1 MLEIFKC
8 VSDNVNLDDYLKLYK
23 YVRDNMEYPEW
34 LGIFT
39 RDEIIDI
46 LKNEG
51 KIWLYYDNDNLVCSM
66 FYMPINEKS
75 LAKHNVFYSERLVG
89 SLGPIMVSPD
99 YIGHGYQ
106 KEMLKILDRYCRNI
120 NKKYLFTKVC
130 ANNLYSLNNML
141 QDNYKVVD
149 KYVNERGE
157 NIALIKD
164 IGD

>member
-46 LKNEG
+46 LKNGG

-66 FYMPINEKS
+66 FYMSINEKS
-75 LAKHNVFYSERLVG
+75 LAKHNVFYSESLVG
-89 SLGPIMVSPD
+89 PLGPIMVSHD

-149 KYVNERGE
+149 KYVNGRGE

>member
-46 LKNEG
+46 LKNGG

-66 FYMPINEKS
+66 FYMSINEKS
-75 LAKHNVFYSERLVG
+75 LAKHNVFYSESLVG

-120 NKKYLFTKVC
+120 NKKYLFIKVC
-130 ANNLYSLNNML
+130 ADNLYSLNNML